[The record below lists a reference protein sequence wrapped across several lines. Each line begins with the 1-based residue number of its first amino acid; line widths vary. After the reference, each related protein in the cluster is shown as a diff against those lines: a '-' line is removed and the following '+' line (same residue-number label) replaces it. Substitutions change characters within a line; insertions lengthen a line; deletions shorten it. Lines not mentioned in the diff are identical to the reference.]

1 MNFLLDPNVAYFLLV
16 FGFLFAVL
24 SLFTPGTGILEI
36 GAIFALLLAGYSML
50 TLPINIWALGI
61 LILGVFPFLIAL
73 KRSHQYW
80 YLVLSIAA
88 LVIGTVFLFRTTEGK
103 AAIDPLLAVIIS
115 SVVILILWVIGRRGI
130 EASLQQ
136 PVHDLDRLLGKT
148 GLAGTDIHHEGSL
161 QIGGEEWTAQSKTL
175 IPAGTEVRVV
185 SRSGLVLQVEPV
197 SSDN

>member
-24 SLFTPGTGILEI
+24 ALFTPGTGILEI

-50 TLPINIWALGI
+50 SLPINIWALGI

-80 YLVLSIAA
+80 YLVLTIAA
-88 LVIGTVFLFRTTEGK
+88 LVVGTVFMFRTEDGK
-103 AAIDPLLAVIIS
+103 AAIDPLLAVIVS
-115 SVVILILWVIGRRGI
+115 SVVILVLWVIGRRGI
-130 EASLQQ
+130 EAISQQ
-136 PVHDLDRLLGKT
+136 PVHDLDRLLGLT
-148 GLAGTDIHHEGSL
+148 GMAGTDIHHEGSL
-161 QIGGEEWTAQSKTL
+161 LIGGEEWTAQSKTP
-175 IPAGTEVRVV
+175 IPVGTEVRVV
-185 SRSGLVLQVEPV
+185 SRAGLVLQVEPV

>member
-24 SLFTPGTGILEI
+24 ALFTPGTGILEI

-50 TLPINIWALGI
+50 ALPINIWALGI

-80 YLVLSIAA
+80 YLVLTIAA
-88 LVIGTVFLFRTTEGK
+88 LVVGTVFMFRTEDGK
-103 AAIDPLLAVIIS
+103 AAIDPLLAVVVS
-115 SVVILILWVIGRRGI
+115 SVVILVLWVIGRRGI
-130 EASLQQ
+130 EAISQQ
-136 PVHDLDRLLGKT
+136 PVHDLDRLLGLT
-148 GLAGTDIHHEGSL
+148 GMAGTDIHHEGSL
-161 QIGGEEWTAQSKTL
+161 LIGGEEWTAQSKTP

-185 SRSGLVLQVEPV
+185 SRAGLVLQVEPV

>member
-1 MNFLLDPNVAYFLLV
+1 MNFLLDPNVAYFLLS

-24 SLFTPGTGILEI
+24 ALFTPGTGILEI

-88 LVIGTVFLFRTTEGK
+88 LVVGTVFLFRNAEGK
-103 AAIDPLLAVIIS
+103 AAINPLLAVIVS
-115 SVVILILWVIGRRGI
+115 SVVILVLWIIGRRGI
-130 EASLQQ
+130 EAISQR

-161 QIGGEEWTAQSKTL
+161 LVGGEEWTAQSKTP
-175 IPAGTEVRVV
+175 IPAGTEVRVI

>member
-73 KRSHQYW
+73 KRSRQYW

-103 AAIDPLLAVIIS
+103 AAIDPLLAVIVS

-161 QIGGEEWTAQSKTL
+161 QIGGEEWTAQSKAP

>member
-1 MNFLLDPNVAYFLLV
+1 MNFLLDPNVAYFLLS

-24 SLFTPGTGILEI
+24 ALFTPGTGILEI

-88 LVIGTVFLFRTTEGK
+88 LVIGTVFLFRTEEGT
-103 AAIDPLLAVIIS
+103 AAINPLLAVIVS
-115 SVVILILWVIGRRGI
+115 SVVILVLWIIGRRGI
-130 EASLQQ
+130 EAISQQ
-136 PVHDLDRLLGKT
+136 PVHDLDRLLGMT

-161 QIGGEEWTAQSKTL
+161 LIGGEEWTAQSKTP
-175 IPAGTEVRVV
+175 IPAGTEVRVI

>member
-24 SLFTPGTGILEI
+24 ALFTPGTGILEI

-50 TLPINIWALGI
+50 ALPINIWALGI

-80 YLVLSIAA
+80 YLVLTIAA
-88 LVIGTVFLFRTTEGK
+88 LVVGTVFMFRTEDGK
-103 AAIDPLLAVIIS
+103 AAIDPLLAVVVS
-115 SVVILILWVIGRRGI
+115 SVVILVLWVIGRRGI
-130 EASLQQ
+130 EAISQQ
-136 PVHDLDRLLGKT
+136 PVHDLDRLLGLT

-161 QIGGEEWTAQSKTL
+161 LIGGEEWTAQSKTP

-185 SRSGLVLQVEPV
+185 SRAGLVLQVEPI

>member
-24 SLFTPGTGILEI
+24 ALFTPGTGILEI

-50 TLPINIWALGI
+50 SLPINIWALGI

-80 YLVLSIAA
+80 YLVLTIAA
-88 LVIGTVFLFRTTEGK
+88 LVVGTVFMFRTEDGK
-103 AAIDPLLAVIIS
+103 AAIDPLLAVIVS
-115 SVVILILWVIGRRGI
+115 SVVILVLWVIGRRGI
-130 EASLQQ
+130 EAISQQ
-136 PVHDLDRLLGKT
+136 PVHDLDRLLGLT
-148 GLAGTDIHHEGSL
+148 GMAGTDIHHEGSL
-161 QIGGEEWTAQSKTL
+161 LIGGEEWTAQSKTP

-185 SRSGLVLQVEPV
+185 SRAGLVLQVEPV
-197 SSDN
+197 SLDN

>member
-24 SLFTPGTGILEI
+24 ALFTPGTGILEI

-88 LVIGTVFLFRTTEGK
+88 LVVGTVFMFRTTEGK
-103 AAIDPLLAVIIS
+103 AAIDPLLAVIVS
-115 SVVILILWVIGRRGI
+115 SVVILILWIIGRRGI

-136 PVHDLDRLLGKT
+136 PVHDLDRLLGMT

-161 QIGGEEWTAQSKTL
+161 LVGGEEWTAQSKNL

>member
-24 SLFTPGTGILEI
+24 ALFTPGTGILEI

-50 TLPINIWALGI
+50 ALPINIWALGI

-80 YLVLSIAA
+80 YLVLTIAA
-88 LVIGTVFLFRTTEGK
+88 LVVGTVFMFRTEDGK
-103 AAIDPLLAVIIS
+103 AAIDPLLAVVVS
-115 SVVILILWVIGRRGI
+115 SVVILVLWVIGRRGI
-130 EASLQQ
+130 EAISQQ
-136 PVHDLDRLLGKT
+136 PVHDLDRLLGLT
-148 GLAGTDIHHEGSL
+148 GMAGTDIHHEGSL
-161 QIGGEEWTAQSKTL
+161 LIGGEEWTAQSKTP

-185 SRSGLVLQVEPV
+185 SRAGLVLQVEPI